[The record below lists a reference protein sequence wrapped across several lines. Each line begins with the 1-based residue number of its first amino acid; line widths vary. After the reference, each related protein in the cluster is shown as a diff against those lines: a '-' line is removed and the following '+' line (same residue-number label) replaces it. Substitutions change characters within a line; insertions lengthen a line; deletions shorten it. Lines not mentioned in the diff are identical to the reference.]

1 MNGIGVK
8 VGKKENVLKAL
19 GRFRRKVIESGILED
34 FKNRQ
39 QFTKPSVK
47 RRLERKRR
55 KANSKRYSRR
65 VKY

>member
-8 VGKKENVLKAL
+8 IGKKEN
-19 GRFRRKVIESGILED
+19 ILDLYKSKQE
-34 FKNRQ
+34 
-39 QFTKPSVK
+39 FTKPSVK

>member
-8 VGKKENVLKAL
+8 IGKKENILKAL
-19 GRFRRKVIESGILED
+19 GRFRRKVRESGILDLYKSKQE
-34 FKNRQ
+34 
-39 QFTKPSVK
+39 FTKPSVK

-65 VKY
+65 VRY